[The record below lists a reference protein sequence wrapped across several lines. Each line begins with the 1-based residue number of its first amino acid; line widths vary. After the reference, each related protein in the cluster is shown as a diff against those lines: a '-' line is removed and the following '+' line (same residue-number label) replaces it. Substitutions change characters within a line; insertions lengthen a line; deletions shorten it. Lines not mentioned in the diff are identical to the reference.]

1 MRWCQ
6 AVLVDQKNIELDNP
20 PNICSSLYCR
30 PISTSHWIRSHQ
42 VLVSSALVCY
52 WHASPRENVRSTN
65 FGMCRGISP
74 RRLFGAICIS
84 HPTRAIAGLYQT
96 MQTYTYVRRSKMS
109 APPPPQKK
117 RTPTL
122 KQAHNRRRQ
131 AVAVLNPRCSK
142 TSCRDP
148 WLPRR

>member
-20 PNICSSLYCR
+20 PNIRSSLYSR
-30 PISTSHWIRSHQ
+30 PISISHRIRFHQ

-52 WHASPRENVRSTN
+52 RHASPRENVRSTN
-65 FGMCRGISP
+65 FGMYRGISP
-74 RRLFGAICIS
+74 RRRFGAICIS
-84 HPTRAIAGLYQT
+84 QPTRATAGLYQT

-109 APPPPQKK
+109 APPPKKK